1 MKDHEAP
8 VKVAPPTA
16 LRRALEGLYIG
27 SAYLGAAFIVAIGLL
42 ITAQVIG
49 RELGVLVVGADD
61 LTSWSV
67 VAAGFLPL
75 AYTYRSAGH
84 IRVTLLVDRTGGPL
98 RRVWEIVIMAVALF
112 FVGFLCY
119 SSFDMIRDAI
129 RFGDKTQG
137 LIVIPMFIPQLSMP
151 IGALIL
157 VIAILD
163 DLVAAMR
170 GAPISYLQAE
180 RSTEGADVTH
190 AD

>member
-1 MKDHEAP
+1 M
-8 VKVAPPTA
+8 

-27 SAYLGAAFIVAIGLL
+27 SAYVGAAFIVAIGLL

-49 RELGVLVVGADD
+49 RELGVLVAGADE
-61 LTSWSV
+61 LTAWSV

-84 IRVTLLVDRTGGPL
+84 IRVTLLVDRTSGPL
-98 RRVWEIVIMAVALF
+98 RRVWEMVIMAVALF

-137 LIVIPMFIPQLSMP
+137 LIVIPMFIPQQSMP

-163 DLVAAMR
+163 DLVMAMR
-170 GAPISYLQAE
+170 GGPISYLQAE
-180 RSTEGADVTH
+180 RSTERTDIIH